1 MLVLLFLAALACV
14 LWNRRRPLEG
24 NSDQRKMEFSS
35 PLMIVCGDC
44 AGDDIAPR
52 KTFRNRLGRCATC
65 GGASWAP
72 ASACGQRLSAR
83 WNDPR
88 ITDRVRPLIYGGG
101 VEKPLRARAE
111 FRNRLN
117 RILSSPI
124 Q

>member
-14 LWNRRRPLEG
+14 LWSRRRLPEG
-24 NSDQRKMEFSS
+24 NSDQREMEFSS

-44 AGDDIAPR
+44 AGDEIAPR

-72 ASACGQRLSAR
+72 ASACGQKLPAR
-83 WNDPR
+83 WSDPCF
-88 ITDRVRPLIYGGG
+88 TNRVHPLIYGGG
-101 VEKPLRARAE
+101 VEEPLHARAE
-111 FRNRLN
+111 FRHCLN
-117 RILSSPI
+117 RILSLPL